1 MKKNVINILFITAL
15 SISVFSCK
23 DKAKE
28 ATTTEA
34 ETPAVTEA
42 ANTEVYPV
50 DKAASTIAWAGFKPT
65 GSHNGT
71 IGLEQ
76 GMLNVANGKVVGGSF
91 IIDMKSITVLDIPAD
106 DKGNAKLV
114 GHLTNADFFD
124 VEKFPSAVF
133 TITDVKEA
141 EGKTMLSGNL
151 TLKEVKNNVT
161 FPVTIANEGGAITI
175 TSDVFS
181 IDRTKWNVQYG
192 SKSIFDNLGDKFI
205 NDDIELKITVK
216 AAKS

>member
-1 MKKNVINILFITAL
+1 MKTKFVNILFITAL
-15 SISVFSCK
+15 NLSVFSCK

-42 ANTEVYPV
+42 VNAEVYTV
-50 DKAASTIAWAGFKPT
+50 NKTASSIEWKGFSPT
-65 GSHNGT
+65 DTHNGT
-71 IGLEQ
+71 IGLES
-76 GMLNVANGKVVGGSF
+76 GALNVANGKVVGGSF
-91 IIDMKSITVLDIPAD
+91 IIDMASIAVLDIPVD
-106 DKGNAKLV
+106 KKGNAKLV

-124 VEKFPSAVF
+124 VEKYPSAVF
-133 TITDVKEA
+133 TITEVTDA

-161 FPVTIANEGGAITI
+161 FPVTIINEGGAITI
-175 TSDVFS
+175 TSEAFS

-205 NDDIELKITVK
+205 NDNIELKITVK